1 MDIDLIFCKTSFVIM
16 LFFDCICLDAA
27 VDTLGNI
34 LDIMIMFLLHSVN
47 FYPSTSYMKPLP
59 CVICVS
65 FVLAADKVWKRKD
78 LIVNK

>member
-34 LDIMIMFLLHSVN
+34 LDIMIIFLLHSVN
-47 FYPSTSYMKPLP
+47 FYPSTSYVKPNA
-59 CVICVS
+59 
-65 FVLAADKVWKRKD
+65 FVLLVLPTKFGKD
-78 LIVNK
+78 FEIVRLVPNT